1 MNYAIVLAPLLSLSA
16 WQWSGL
22 CHTEQTLNFL
32 NQALSSWCQE
42 KCPFPV
48 SASSPPSNSLF
59 AVWHLFLPQYWNYL
73 SEVANDGWIAV
84 KSNSFYALLTSASL
98 LAYSSKTFLPFD
110 VRNLV
115 QAEGSTAFSSFYF
128 WQLSSHLLALDVC
141 IFSFSHLILF
151 SLADSIQSHG
161 FSLKLSLEIWSARP
175 LLTHTL
181 YEL

>member
-1 MNYAIVLAPLLSLSA
+1 MNYAIILAPLLSLSA

-73 SEVANDGWIAV
+73 SEAANDDWIAV
-84 KSNSFYALLTSASL
+84 KSNSFYPLFTSALPAIYTVCWHTL
-98 LAYSSKTFLPFD
+98 LKHFCLLMLGILYKLRGPQLFLILLLMAPVFPPP
-110 VRNLV
+110 
-115 QAEGSTAFSSFYF
+115 GSGCLYF
-128 WQLSSHLLALDVC
+128 F
-141 IFSFSHLILF
+141 IFSPNTFFL
-151 SLADSIQSHG
+151 
-161 FSLKLSLEIWSARP
+161 RR
-175 LLTHTL
+175 
-181 YEL
+181 